1 MMNTEQ
7 AAHANIN
14 KQWREPQKVMK
25 LARLGSAH
33 QCRLSFMRTLL
44 RQLKQQRWQFK
55 RSHWAINE
63 QGVGYAVYQ
72 AIGPQRTYSLVA
84 FAHDLPDEL
93 RSDRVI
99 AQAWD
104 ATFTLFDGVPAES
117 DIERLKKNV
126 PLQEAGRISSSEIS
140 LSRANRSVRLFSYV
154 VDCLASGHQPERSEL
169 EKVGYLMRTTA
180 VYGAGKFGAA
190 DRDLVWQRNELCGPF
205 RAEMLSV
212 WLTRAFTVDLAEHMA
227 GVKGGAQAVRLKAEL
242 KRCLGVGNSTGLGM
256 APFLVNHPTL
266 INNWIMA
273 REEAVARVR
282 NISHAEPDRIAL
294 LKNFLARA
302 ALNTQQWHSAHPL
315 QAAKIRQLHTD
326 LETLKQHIDDF
337 DFTIDK
343 PFDALYRWSEQ
354 NLSLEGQEQLA
365 MLLMEPYSELVDGL
379 TDCMTADETRL
390 PMINGRMTIGE
401 MRELI
406 QLHYDWALS
415 TDYTNDENRSRFW
428 YVSEEKLEP
437 RLGERFDEPGME
449 LEQPLCI
456 GWHISLLYQALL
468 ARPESEP
475 VAAFLIQHPEFRHV
489 VRRAQQIETHPY
501 MEIRDNLIASDMLPI
516 DMLRLKL
523 SFFGATR
530 FDPRSDR
537 WVRINMFQYAPFP
550 DELKALPEDD
560 WAYPPLPASAQ

>member
-1 MMNTEQ
+1 MNIKRDN
-7 AAHANIN
+7 HSGLDHL
-14 KQWREPQKVMK
+14 WREPEKVMK

-44 RQLKQQRWQFK
+44 RHMKREQWQFK
-55 RSHWAINE
+55 RSCWEIDR
-63 QGVGYAVYQ
+63 QGVGFAVYQ
-72 AIGPQRTYSLVA
+72 AIGHKHTYSLIA

-104 ATFTLFDGVPAES
+104 ATFTLFDGVPTDT

-154 VDCLASGHQPERSEL
+154 RDCLAAGNQPQRSEL

-190 DRDLVWQRNELCGPF
+190 DRDLVWLRCELCAPF

-212 WLTRAFTVDLAEHMA
+212 WLTRAFTVDLVEHLA
-227 GVKGGAQAVRLKAEL
+227 TAKGGAKAVPLEPEL

-273 REEAVARVR
+273 REEALARVR
-282 NISHAEPDRIAL
+282 AIQKAVPDKVDL
-294 LKNFLARA
+294 LKEYITRA
-302 ALNTQQWHSAHPL
+302 IINAGQWHSEHPI
-315 QAAKIRQLHTD
+315 QAPKISQLMAD
-326 LETLKQHIDDF
+326 LEKLNLYIKEF
-337 DFTIDK
+337 DFNLEQ

-354 NLSLEGQEQLA
+354 SLSLEGQEQLA
-365 MLLMEPYSELVDGL
+365 MLLMEPYGQLVDGL
-379 TDCMTADETRL
+379 TECMTADETRL
-390 PMINGRMTIGE
+390 PMINGRMRVAG

-406 QLHYDWALS
+406 HRHYDWALA
-415 TDYTNDENRSRFW
+415 TDYTLDANRSRFW

-437 RLGERFDEPGME
+437 RLGERFDEPGRE
-449 LEQPLCI
+449 LELPLCI
-456 GWHISLLYQALL
+456 GWHIWLLYRELETRPDSELLAEFLL
-468 ARPESEP
+468 ARP
-475 VAAFLIQHPEFRHV
+475 QFRHV
-489 VRRAQQIETHPY
+489 VRRAQQIESHPY
-501 MEIRDNLIASDMLPI
+501 MEIRDNLIAAKMLPI

-537 WVRINMFQYAPFP
+537 WVRINMFQYAPYP
-550 DELKALPEDD
+550 DELAHLPADD
-560 WAYPPLPASAQ
+560 WAYPPLTQ

>member
-1 MMNTEQ
+1 MNTK
-7 AAHANIN
+7 HKNHTCLSTYR
-14 KQWREPQKVMK
+14 REPQVVMR

-44 RQLKQQRWQFK
+44 RHLKREKWQFS
-55 RSHWAINE
+55 RSHWKINS
-63 QGVGYAVYQ
+63 QGVGHAVYQ
-72 AIGPQRTYSLVA
+72 AIGPRGTYSLVA

-104 ATFTLFDGVPAES
+104 ATFTLFDGVPAPS
-117 DIERLKKNV
+117 DIERLQKCV
-126 PLQEAGRISSSEIS
+126 PLQEAGRISSSEFS
-140 LSRANRSVRLFSYV
+140 LSRANRSVRLFNYV
-154 VDCLASGHQPERSEL
+154 RDCLAAGHQPERSEL

-190 DRDLVWQRNELCGPF
+190 DRDLVWLREDLRAPF

-212 WLTRAFTVDLAEHMA
+212 WLTRAFTVDLVEHLA
-227 GVKGGAQAVRLKAEL
+227 AARGGAMATRLEPEL

-266 INNWIMA
+266 LNNWLMA
-273 REEAVARVR
+273 REEALARVR
-282 NISHAEPDRIAL
+282 RIERAEPEKVNL
-294 LKNFLARA
+294 LRDYLTRA
-302 ALNTQQWHSAHPL
+302 TLNAVQWRSEHPIQAPKIQQL
-315 QAAKIRQLHTD
+315 LDD
-326 LETLKQHIDDF
+326 LEKLGQYVTEF
-337 DFTIDK
+337 DFQLNR
-343 PFDALYRWSEQ
+343 PFDSLYLWGEN

-365 MLLMEPYSELVDGL
+365 MLLMEPFPELVDGL
-379 TDCMTADETRL
+379 ANCMTADETRL
-390 PMINGRMTIGE
+390 PMINGRRSVAE
-401 MRELI
+401 LRELI
-406 QLHYDWALS
+406 RRHYDWALS
-415 TDYTNDENRSRFW
+415 TDYSIENNRSRFW

-437 RLGERFDEPGME
+437 RLGQRFDEPGAQQ
-449 LEQPLCI
+449 EQPLCI
-456 GWHISLLYQALL
+456 GWHIWLLYRALETRPDSERL
-468 ARPESEP
+468 A
-475 VAAFLIQHPEFRHV
+475 VFLMQQPQFRHI
-489 VRRAQQIETHPY
+489 VRRAQQIESHPY

-550 DELKALPEDD
+550 EELAHLTEDD
-560 WAYPPLPASAQ
+560 WAYPPLNP